1 MSALSLG
8 SCGPF
13 GLTGFLFVS
22 CSCFWARSLSAN
34 LWAFT
39 DVEAA
44 AAAQNGFETRL
55 KRLPKPWLFPRIQR
69 PDGLHLGAAI
79 LPGRE
84 GRAKTTWRRAARV
97 RREWVDPAGHVVR
110 GGAWGSHGGR
120 CALSAAAPAGSCS
133 WSSGVWRR
141 LGECVGKQ
149 GWGWEMLVPQRFNV
163 FRVPGISIQ
172 EEHWSEKRFSFWYT
186 ISVRNSSP
194 PPRPLRGDVP

>member
-22 CSCFWARSLSAN
+22 CSRFWARSLSAN

-44 AAAQNGFETRL
+44 AAEQNGFETRL
-55 KRLPKPWLFPRIQR
+55 KRLSKPWPFPQIQR
-69 PDGLHLGAAI
+69 PDALHLGAAI

-97 RREWVDPAGHVVR
+97 RREWVDPVGHVVR
-110 GGAWGSHGGR
+110 GGAWTSHGG
-120 CALSAAAPAGSCS
+120 
-133 WSSGVWRR
+133 
-141 LGECVGKQ
+141 
-149 GWGWEMLVPQRFNV
+149 
-163 FRVPGISIQ
+163 
-172 EEHWSEKRFSFWYT
+172 
-186 ISVRNSSP
+186 
-194 PPRPLRGDVP
+194 